1 MSAVFERGVMNLEV
15 PSDVRDGFWETPE
28 AKRLLQALEKEFE
41 ESKPQPLPETDS
53 GFGFL

>member
-15 PSDVRDGFWETPE
+15 PSDVREGFWETPE